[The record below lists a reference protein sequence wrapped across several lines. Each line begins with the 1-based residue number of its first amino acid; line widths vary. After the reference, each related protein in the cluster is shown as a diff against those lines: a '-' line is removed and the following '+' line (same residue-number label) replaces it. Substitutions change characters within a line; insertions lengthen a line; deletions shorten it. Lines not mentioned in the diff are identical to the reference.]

1 VEGGDA
7 AEGEGVVDLSEMTL
21 PEVERVAVVEALK
34 AVGWNQTR
42 AAERLGITRRQLRT
56 KMERFHLL

>member
-1 VEGGDA
+1 
-7 AEGEGVVDLSEMTL
+7 MTL

-34 AVGWNQTR
+34 AEGWNQTR

-56 KMERFHLL
+56 KMEKFHLL